1 MALVLYSARLLDEQQ
16 TGSTPEARSRA
27 GLLLD
32 VLTPIVKSWPSQWC
46 LVANDHAI
54 QIHGGYG
61 YTREYPVEQFYRDN
75 RLNAIHEGTHGIQ
88 AQDLLGRKVIMH
100 DGAGL
105 RVLAQAVCETVDQAT
120 GDLAAMGAQLRHAL
134 TRIVRIT
141 ESLWATGDP
150 ATALANAATYLEAV
164 GHVVIAWMWLEQAI
178 AAAGKD
184 GDFYAGKR
192 AAASYFFTHELPR
205 IEPQLDLLASVD
217 VSLLTMSEAWL

>member
-1 MALVLYSARLLDEQQ
+1 
-16 TGSTPEARSRA
+16 
-27 GLLLD
+27 
-32 VLTPIVKSWPSQWC
+32 
-46 LVANDHAI
+46 
-54 QIHGGYG
+54 
-61 YTREYPVEQFYRDN
+61 
-75 RLNAIHEGTHGIQ
+75 
-88 AQDLLGRKVIMH
+88 MH

-105 RVLAQAVCETVDQAT
+105 QVLVQVVCETVDKAT
-120 GDLAAMGAQLRHAL
+120 GDLAAMGAQLQHAL

-164 GHVVIAWMWLEQAI
+164 GHVVIAWIWLEQAI

-205 IEPQLDLLASVD
+205 IEPQLDLLASAD